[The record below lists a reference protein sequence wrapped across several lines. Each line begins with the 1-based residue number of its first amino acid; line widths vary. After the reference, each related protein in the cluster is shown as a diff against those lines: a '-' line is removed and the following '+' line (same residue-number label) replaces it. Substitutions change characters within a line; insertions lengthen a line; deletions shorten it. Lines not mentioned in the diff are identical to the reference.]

1 MSILKFLENKNRITL
16 FTTPTHGQKTPH
28 LRWLSGLYKHDYS
41 EVNGFDNLADPA
53 CAILMI
59 QNITSEI
66 YKTRKTFFLT
76 QGSTLG
82 ILAVFKALLKE
93 NDRVLVARNCHK
105 SVFSALSMTGASLD
119 WVIPEVKEEWGIYGE
134 INPKKLEDNLKLN
147 SYKAFVLTSPTYEGV
162 NSDIKKISN
171 ICRQYGVY
179 LIVDEAHGS
188 LYNFS
193 KRLPKS
199 AVGQGAD
206 FSVNSLHKN
215 AGAPNPCALLHVG
228 KNCADFDMQ
237 KLQDALNLFTT
248 SSPSYPMLAAIE
260 ATIDFLNKKGEGE
273 IEKLIK
279 NIESIKKPL
288 KHAGW
293 QFLDADP
300 TKIVLKKEG
309 VDAKLLSEI
318 LYENFQIEDELANN
332 ISLLFL
338 CGIGTTKSKLTKL
351 KDVLLY
357 VKMPPQEVAPQDF
370 QPYPFIKVQ
379 PKAAWEMDYAFVEK
393 EDALLKVS
401 AQMIAQCPPGYA
413 VLYPGEVIQEWHLNY
428 LENKVKVLKHE

>member
-1 MSILKFLENKNRITL
+1 MSILKLLENKNHITL

-28 LRWLSGLYKHDYS
+28 LRWLKGLYKHDYS
-41 EVNGFDNLADPA
+41 EIEGFDNLAQPA
-53 CAILMI
+53 CAILTI
-59 QNITSEI
+59 QGIVSEI

-82 ILAVFKALLKE
+82 ILAVFKALLNE

-105 SVFSALSMTGASLD
+105 SVFSALTLTGAVTD
-119 WVIPEVKEEWGIYGE
+119 WFMPETIEDWGIYGE
-134 INPKKLEDNLKLN
+134 INPKKLDDNLKLN

-162 NSDIKKISN
+162 NSDIKEISN
-171 ICRQYGVY
+171 ICKQHGVY

-193 KRLPKS
+193 KLLPKT
-199 AVGQGAD
+199 AVEQGAD

-228 KNCADFDMQ
+228 KDCADFDTQ

-260 ATIDFLNKKGEGE
+260 ATIDYLNKKGESE
-273 IEKLIK
+273 VEKLIK
-279 NIESIKKPL
+279 NIKNIKKPL
-288 KHAGW
+288 SHAGW
-293 QFLDADP
+293 EFLESDP
-300 TKIVLKKEG
+300 TKILVKKEG
-309 VDAKLLSEI
+309 VNAALLSNI

-338 CGIGTTKSKLTKL
+338 CGIGTCKNKLDKL

-357 VKMPPQEVAPQDF
+357 VKIPRQQVPAQDF
-370 QPYPFIKVQ
+370 QPYPFTKVQ
-379 PKAAWEMDYAFVEK
+379 PHEAWNMNYAFVEK
-393 EDALLKVS
+393 KDALLKVS
-401 AQMIAQCPPGYA
+401 AQTIVQYPPGYA
-413 VLYPGEVIQEWHLNY
+413 ILYPGEVIQEWHLNY
-428 LENKVKVLKHE
+428 LDNKVKVLKHE